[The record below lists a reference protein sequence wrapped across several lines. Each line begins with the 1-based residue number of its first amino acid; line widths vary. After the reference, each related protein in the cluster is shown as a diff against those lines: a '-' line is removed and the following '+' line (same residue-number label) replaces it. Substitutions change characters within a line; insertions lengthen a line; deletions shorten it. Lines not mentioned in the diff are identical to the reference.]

1 MNKNPIN
8 YYIFSKNLSHAYLS
22 IIGK

>member
-8 YYIFSKNLSHAYLS
+8 YYIFSKNLSHTYLS